1 MYKLYLTH
9 AVDQVQALDKVPTEH
24 AATSLFHRYCKNFSF
39 LVKVDDDVFLQL
51 DKLERMLRAIRDH
64 P

>member
-1 MYKLYLTH
+1 MW
-9 AVDQVQALDKVPTEH
+9 
-24 AATSLFHRYCKNFSF
+24 TSLFHRYCKKFSF